1 VKISEIRGSMR
12 RISVKGRI
20 REISNPRDVV
30 TRFGEARVAT
40 AVLVDDSGEVKL
52 TLWSNQIDMVSVGD
66 EVEVENGYASEF
78 RGEAQLNVGRFGRL
92 KVNK

>member
-1 VKISEIRGSMR
+1 MKISEIKGSMR
-12 RISVKGRI
+12 RVNVGGKI

-40 AVLVDDSGEVKL
+40 AVLVDDTGEIKL
-52 TLWSNQIDMVSVGD
+52 SLWNDQIDMVSVGD
-66 EVEVENGYASEF
+66 EVEVENGYVSEF